1 MANMTL
7 LKLMESLATAHTWSQ
22 AQCHP
27 ACVSHTNA
35 LPWTRQL
42 WHMPLLPGTAACEI
56 TALYIR
62 QSLKA
67 VSAFGA
73 ADYLLYMA
81 ADALTE
87 VASQMKAL
95 ELRVTALSSA
105 RHSSPTS
112 AEAPATARS
121 VGSGHHQADS
131 ASSMSFNKVVGGPS
145 IPIAQA
151 EQRPSSSAALSGLSS
166 QAEHGKEANALA
178 PKAVAGSAITD
189 RAAAGRA
196 VPSTGLQGSTTG
208 SVSLVPD
215 LMSFSPAV
223 STRPT
228 GLNQQPSGMLLHPL
242 RSPQHS
248 QQAAPSLN
256 AASGVLNSAHVVA
269 LKPQPPS
276 QQANSSHALVSGQQ
290 HHSQPSGHAAQVI
303 PTQHAPS
310 PQQPKQV
317 TGTQGSDRSQ
327 LAGAGE
333 KASSVPQSPS
343 LLDSRTGSPLPGG
356 SFYDNAVFGSPT
368 PTPSPQR
375 DALGSEPS
383 LLSPGSSPRPQQ
395 QRGQLHPSTFGSKP
409 AGESA
414 CCCCFPCLF

>member
-1 MANMTL
+1 MA
-7 LKLMESLATAHTWSQ
+7 
-22 AQCHP
+22 
-27 ACVSHTNA
+27 
-35 LPWTRQL
+35 L
-42 WHMPLLPGTAACEI
+42 WYMLLLPGGPGEI
-56 TALYIR
+56 TALQCMIWCNHGTIH
-62 QSLKA
+62 QSFCSFVA
-67 VSAFGA
+67 CRAT
-73 ADYLLYMA
+73 DYMLYMA

-95 ELRVTALSSA
+95 EFRVTALSTA

-112 AEAPATARS
+112 AQAPATARS
-121 VGSGHHQADS
+121 IDSGHHQADS
-131 ASSMSFNKVVGGPS
+131 ASSISFNKVAGGPL

-151 EQRPSSSAALSGLSS
+151 EQRPSSSAAVSGQPS
-166 QAEHGKEANALA
+166 QAEHGKEASAPA
-178 PKAVAGSAITD
+178 PKAAAGSAITD

-196 VPSTGLQGSTTG
+196 VPSTDPQPSSLG

-228 GLNQQPSGMLLHPL
+228 GLNQQPSGMLLHPIGSL
-242 RSPQHS
+242 QQS
-248 QQAAPSLN
+248 QQAAPSLD
-256 AASGVLNSAHVVA
+256 AASGVLNSAPVA
-269 LKPQPPS
+269 PSKAQAPS
-276 QQANSSHALVSGQQ
+276 QLASSSHALVSGQQ
-290 HHSQPSGHAAQVI
+290 HQANSSHTMVSGQQHYSQPSGHAAQVM
-303 PTQHAPS
+303 PTQQAPS
-310 PQQPKQV
+310 LQQPKQV
-317 TGTQGSDRSQ
+317 TGTQGSGHSQ
-327 LAGAGE
+327 LAGAGD
-333 KASSVPQSPS
+333 KASSMPQSPS

-395 QRGQLHPSTFGSKP
+395 QRGQLHPSTLGSKP

-414 CCCCFPCLF
+414 R

>member
-1 MANMTL
+1 MVQM
-7 LKLMESLATAHTWSQ
+7 
-22 AQCHP
+22 
-27 ACVSHTNA
+27 
-35 LPWTRQL
+35 
-42 WHMPLLPGTAACEI
+42 G
-56 TALYIR
+56 
-62 QSLKA
+62 
-67 VSAFGA
+67 
-73 ADYLLYMA
+73 

-105 RHSSPTS
+105 RQSFPTS

-131 ASSMSFNKVVGGPS
+131 ASSISFNKVVGGPL

-151 EQRPSSSAALSGLSS
+151 WQQRTSSAAVSSQSS
-166 QAEHGKEANALA
+166 QAEHGKETSASV
-178 PKAVAGSAITD
+178 PKAAAGSAITD

-196 VPSTGLQGSTTG
+196 IPGTGLQGSAIG

-223 STRPT
+223 SNRPP
-228 GLNQQPSGMLLHPL
+228 GLNQQPSGMLLHPIESL
-242 RSPQHS
+242 QQS
-248 QQAAPSLN
+248 QQAAPSLDD
-256 AASGVLNSAHVVA
+256 ASGVLNSAQA
-269 LKPQPPS
+269 PLKPQAPS
-276 QQANSSHALVSGQQ
+276 QQANSSYALLSRQQ
-290 HHSQPSGHAAQVI
+290 HQSQPSDHARQVM
-303 PTQHAPS
+303 PTQQATS

-317 TGTQGSDRSQ
+317 TGTQHSDRSQ

-333 KASSVPQSPS
+333 KASSVPPSPS

-368 PTPSPQR
+368 PTTSSQR

-395 QRGQLHPSTFGSKP
+395 QRGQLHPSILGSKA

-414 CCCCFPCLF
+414 CCFMLV